1 MPEDE
6 GMRVLI
12 APARFDGTLS
22 AVQAAEAIA
31 AGWRRHAPADD
42 LDLAPMADG
51 GPGFVDVV
59 HAAVGGELLA
69 VTVRGP
75 YGEPVPATILVAG
88 ETAYVECGQACG
100 RQLAAGGDPLDASSY
115 GAGEL
120 LVAALDAGALRI
132 VAGLGPAAILDGG
145 AGVLAAL
152 GATADV
158 PLDAG
163 QRGLRGIGSIDLGAA
178 LARCG
183 GIELV
188 AAAEGDG
195 PLTGLFGSVKTAG
208 PALGLAEE
216 SLPGVDAELQAW
228 AEATDRRL
236 SLRPGAGTAGGVG
249 FALLLLGGLV
259 EPGLDV
265 VARTIGLAARAART
279 DLVVTGEGSF
289 DYASRAGTVPYTV
302 AQIAETALRPCIS
315 VAGEVLVGAREMRAL
330 GIESAY
336 SVVELVGRDRA
347 FADAPEAVAELSA
360 RVARTWSR
368 P

>member
-1 MPEDE
+1 MPEDDC
-6 GMRVLI
+6 MRVLI
-12 APARFDGTLS
+12 APARFDGTLT
-22 AVQAAEAIA
+22 AVEAAEAIA
-31 AGWRRHAPADD
+31 AGWRRQAPGDR

-51 GPGFVDVV
+51 GVGFVDVV
-59 HAAVGGELLA
+59 QAAVGGELLA

-75 YGEPVPATILVAG
+75 YGEPVPATVLLAG
-88 ETAYVECGQACG
+88 ETAYVECGQAGG
-100 RQLAAGGDPLDASSY
+100 RQLVGDGDPLRASSH
-115 GAGEL
+115 GVGEL
-120 LVAALDAGALRI
+120 LLAALEAGAIRI
-132 VAGLGPAAILDGG
+132 VAGLGRAAVLDGG

-163 QRGLRGIGSIDLGAA
+163 LRGLTGITTVDLGPAVG
-178 LARCG
+178 RFG

-188 AAAEGDG
+188 AAADGDG
-195 PLTGLFGSVKTAG
+195 PLTGLFGTVKTTG
-208 PALGLAEE
+208 ESLGLAEE
-216 SLPGVDAELQAW
+216 ALPGVDAELEAW

-236 SLRPGAGTAGGVG
+236 SLRPGAGTAGGIG

-259 EPGLDV
+259 ETGLDV
-265 VARTIGLAARAART
+265 VARTVELPARAARA
-279 DLVVTGEGSF
+279 DLVVTGEGRF
-289 DYASRAGTVPYTV
+289 DYASRSGSVPYAV

-336 SVVELVGRDRA
+336 SVVELVGAERA
-347 FADAPEAVAELSA
+347 FTDAPEAVAELSA